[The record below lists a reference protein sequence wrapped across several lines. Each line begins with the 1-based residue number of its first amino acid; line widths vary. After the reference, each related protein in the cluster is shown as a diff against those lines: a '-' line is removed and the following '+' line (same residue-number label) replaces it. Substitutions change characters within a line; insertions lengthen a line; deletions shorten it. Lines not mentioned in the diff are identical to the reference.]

1 MKTKRIIFIV
11 SCSLVIIAL
20 GLFLQQ
26 YYRGF
31 KSNIIANDGESHLI
45 YIYPETSLENLKV
58 IIERTHSIESKWT
71 WDLHC
76 RLLHFNKP
84 KVGCYTLGANEGSIT
99 IIRRLRAGE
108 QTPVKLTFNHIRT
121 GEQLAERISTQL
133 MLDSLSIISRLQDT
147 EYMKQYKLNTET
159 AVCLFIPNTYEVFWT
174 ISPDALFNRMAREY
188 NHFWNDERTEKATA
202 LGLSKTDVATLAS
215 ICEEETNKT
224 EEYPIIARLYLNRLN
239 KGMALQACPT
249 IKFALQDFT
258 LRRILKKHLQ
268 YDSPYNTYKYRGL
281 PPGPIR
287 IPRASTMD
295 AVLNCEQNDYLFM
308 CANSELN
315 GTHHFSRTY
324 KEHARYAREYQRMM
338 NQKGIK

>member
-1 MKTKRIIFIV
+1 MKTKRNIFITF
-11 SCSLVIIAL
+11 SLLLIITL
-20 GLFLQQ
+20 GLFFQQ

-31 KSNIIANDGESHLI
+31 KSNVIANDGETHLI
-45 YIYPETSLENLKV
+45 YIHPETSLEELTAV
-58 IIERTHSIESKWT
+58 ITETHTIKSHWIWK
-71 WDLHC
+71 LHC
-76 RLLHFNKP
+76 RLLHFSKP
-84 KVGCYTLGANEGSIT
+84 KVGCYMLGANEGSIT

-121 GEQLAERISTQL
+121 QEQLAGRISSQL

-147 EYMKQYKLNTET
+147 EYMKQYKLSTKT

-188 NHFWNDERTEKATA
+188 NHFWTDERTEKAAA
-202 LGLSKTDVATLAS
+202 LGLSKTEVATLAS
-215 ICEEETNKT
+215 ICEEETYRT
-224 EEYPIIARLYLNRLN
+224 EEHPTIARLYLNRLN

-287 IPRASTMD
+287 IPKASTMD

-308 CANSELN
+308 CANAELN
-315 GTHHFSRTY
+315 GTHHFSKTY
-324 KEHARYAREYQRMM
+324 KEHARYARKYQQLM
-338 NQKGIK
+338 NKKGIK